1 MTNQEGSF
9 LSLTSAAEMMKEGL
23 LVLLESRTFRLR
35 VSRSNQKRG
44 LRFHVYHHSDPTF
57 DITKK
62 TFGITFE
69 GVPGDDVVS
78 IDSFRIKRHYQRFG
92 GWGSAILHI
101 ICDMYNGAGTRL
113 IIITNYT
120 AVGGSFYIKNRFVKQ
135 DWQDLYLYF
144 QVSDQQV
151 DLYVFFFICR
161 TFNQLKLLQHQLR
174 L

>member
-1 MTNQEGSF
+1 
-9 LSLTSAAEMMKEGL
+9 
-23 LVLLESRTFRLR
+23 
-35 VSRSNQKRG
+35 
-44 LRFHVYHHSDPTF
+44 
-57 DITKK
+57 
-62 TFGITFE
+62 
-69 GVPGDDVVS
+69 
-78 IDSFRIKRHYQRFG
+78 
-92 GWGSAILHI
+92 
-101 ICDMYNGAGTRL
+101 MYNGAGTRL